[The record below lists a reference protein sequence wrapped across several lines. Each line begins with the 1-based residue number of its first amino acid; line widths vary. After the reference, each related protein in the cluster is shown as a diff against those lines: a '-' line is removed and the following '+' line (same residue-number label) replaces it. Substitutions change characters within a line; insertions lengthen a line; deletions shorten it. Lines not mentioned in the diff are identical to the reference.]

1 MNIFLDIETI
11 PCQRPEVLE
20 AIRRDVA
27 ENFKAPPSLT
37 KEQAASDLGM
47 TDAQEIKFT
56 SKDAMLAKWV
66 DRFRDEKAEEV
77 ADEKWRKTSFDGGL
91 GQIAVIGLAFD
102 DAPPV
107 SFYSDDW
114 AGDEASVISAA
125 FNVIKNSYA
134 PSSDRRP
141 VFVGHYVTEFD
152 LRFIFQRAVVLGIQ
166 PPSIIPFHARPWDD
180 YVFDTMTRWAGIKG
194 SVGLGKL
201 CDVLGIAN
209 KGAELDGEEID
220 GSMVWDFVKAG
231 RIADVATYCIGDVE
245 RARSIFKRMTF
256 QSAA

>member
-1 MNIFLDIETI
+1 MNVYLDIETI
-11 PCQRPEVLE
+11 PCQRPEVLD
-20 AIRRDVA
+20 AIRRDVS
-27 ENFKAPPSLT
+27 ENFKAPSSLT
-37 KEQAASDLGM
+37 KEQAAADLGI
-47 TDAQEIKFT
+47 TDAQDIKST
-56 SKDAMLAKWV
+56 NKDVMLSRWAE
-66 DRFRDEKAEEV
+66 RFRHEKTEEV
-77 ADEKWRKTSFDGGL
+77 AQEKWRKTSFDGGL

-102 DAPPV
+102 DAPAV

-114 AGDEASVISAA
+114 ANDEASVISAA
-125 FNVIKNSYA
+125 FHAIKNNYT

-180 YVFDTMTRWAGIKG
+180 HVFDTMTRWAGVKG

-209 KGAELDGEEID
+209 KGEELGGEEID

-231 RIADVATYCIGDVE
+231 RIADVAAYCIGDVE